1 MNSTVSVLIHNWK
14 KISKKIQSELLTF
27 AISRTGVTLITDS
40 RNAIENL
47 YSEYKTIFTRF
58 NAFLEGTNTDDSL
71 KEKEEGIKEFD
82 ALTSK
87 VNSATG
93 KADNILRLLNSDSMS
108 RRSGSS
114 VDRRSV
120 RSQHKVSLTRLR
132 FAEEA
137 AELKLKEAQ

>member
-27 AISRTGVTLITDS
+27 AISKTEVTLITDS

-120 RSQHKVSLTRLR
+120 RSQHKVSLTRL
-132 FAEEA
+132 
-137 AELKLKEAQ
+137 